1 MVGQPGLP
9 GAVMEHLAPDVIEV
23 RIVDA
28 DDRPDI
34 GEEAL
39 AGVDT
44 AVRGHP
50 GKVSDIFIL
59 WTLHSFNFT

>member
-1 MVGQPGLP
+1 
-9 GAVMEHLAPDVIEV
+9 MEHLAPDVIEV
-23 RIVDA
+23 WIVDA
-28 DDRPDI
+28 DHCPDI

-39 AGVDT
+39 AVVDT

-59 WTLHSFNFT
+59 WTLHSLNFT